1 MKDFL
6 AAAPLIVPLAGG
18 VLLIATWGRVGLAR
32 AVSVMAS
39 LAASGLGFYSLYE
52 VRQEG
57 IFVTTLGDWPGPFG
71 IVLVS
76 DVLSTLMVGVT
87 GLMAAVSFL
96 FTMAAHER
104 WQERYIYPFMLLLLA
119 GVNGAFITGDLFNL
133 FVFFE
138 VTLLSSYALMAIG
151 ARRLQMEAAFKYV
164 VINVIS
170 SVFLLVGV
178 GLLYGQLG
186 TLNMAHLAIRAETAG
201 DSAMVTTV
209 GVLLIVAFGIKA
221 AIVPLH
227 FWLPGAYSYI
237 PWSVAAFFGAVLTKV
252 GVYAMIRVFG
262 LILDHDV
269 DFFQP
274 LLLSLAGVSMVV
286 GGLGAVAQKEIRK
299 VLTWDIVSQVGFM
312 VMGLGL
318 YSAGGMSAA
327 IFFMAQYMPI
337 KLALFLTAGWVEKM
351 RGTEEMKKL
360 GGLARLYPL
369 ASALFLL
376 PALSL
381 AGVPPLSGF
390 WGKFFLL
397 QAGFEAEQ
405 YAVAAAAVGTSLVT
419 LYVMIKM
426 WGQVYWGEPREQIE
440 ALPKSNLILLGP
452 IVLAVLMG
460 AALIFGA
467 SWLHD
472 ITNEGAASI
481 VDPREYIEAVD
492 LAVTD

>member
-1 MKDFL
+1 LKDFL
-6 AAAPLIVPLAGG
+6 AVAPLVVPLAGG

-32 AVSVMAS
+32 VVSVAAS
-39 LAASGLGFYSLYE
+39 LGVSVLGFYSLYE
-52 VRQEG
+52 VRQDG

-87 GLMAAVSFL
+87 GLMAALSFL
-96 FTMAAHER
+96 FTMVAQER

-170 SVFLLVGV
+170 SAFLLVGV
-178 GLLYGQLG
+178 GLLYGELG
-186 TLNMAHLAIRAETAG
+186 TLNMAHLALRAETAG
-201 DSAMVTTV
+201 DPAMVTTV
-209 GVLLIVAFGIKA
+209 GMLLVVAFGIKA

-252 GVYAMIRVFG
+252 GVYAMVRVFG
-262 LILDHDV
+262 LILDHDI
-269 DFFQP
+269 DFFRP

-286 GGLGAVAQKEIRK
+286 GALGAVAQKEIRK

-337 KLALFLTAGWVEKM
+337 KLALFLTAGWVEKV
-351 RGTEEMKKL
+351 RGTGEMGRL

-369 ASALFLL
+369 SATLFLL

-405 YAVAAAAVGTSLVT
+405 YAVVGAAVGTSLVT
-419 LYVMIKM
+419 LYAMIRV
-426 WGQVYWGEPREQIE
+426 WREAYWGEPKEQIVVSPKASP
-440 ALPKSNLILLGP
+440 ALLAPIIL
-452 IVLAVLMG
+452 ATLMG
-460 AALIFGA
+460 GVLVFGA
-467 SWLHD
+467 SGLHD
-472 ITNEGAASI
+472 ITNEGAAAI
-481 VDPREYIEAVD
+481 VDPAMYIDAVD
-492 LAVTD
+492 LAVTE